1 MKNFF
6 GITTNR
12 YEFEMNDLV
21 TLITVLNV
29 CLVLLGVWWGPIL
42 GIVNCCL
49 GLLLNVINKAHLN
62 LYIMQI
68 SLLILNMYFLTL

>member
-12 YEFEMNDLV
+12 YEFEINDLV

-42 GIVNCCL
+42 GIANCCL
-49 GLLLNVINKAHLN
+49 GIVLNAINKAHLN

-68 SLLILNMYFLTL
+68 SLLVLNIYFLTL